1 VSGDLVVDTDA
12 MRAHASALDG
22 IAAGLAEAVDAA
34 ATTAMPDT
42 SFGLLCSFLVLP
54 ATAIQGSAA
63 AGVVAGS
70 TAVGGTRAGI
80 GASADAYDVIDDAVR
95 SALRTLEELLP

>member
-1 VSGDLVVDTDA
+1 MSELTVDTDA
-12 MRAHASALDG
+12 MRAHAAALDG

-34 ATTAMPDT
+34 ATTAMPDD

-54 ATAIQGSAA
+54 ASAIQGAAA
-63 AGVVAGS
+63 AGVVAAG
-70 TAVGGTRAGI
+70 TAVAGTRTGI
-80 GASADAYDVIDDAVR
+80 GASADAYDAIDDAVR